1 MVNIEGI
8 EGVNNLKEIASVPEV
23 DVIFMCPYDLSQSL
37 GKPGQVE
44 ILSYKINKR

>member
-37 GKPGQVE
+37 GKRVR
-44 ILSYKINKR
+44 LRS